1 VALFLFVS
9 VGLLLGGTQIK
20 TLLSA
25 LMSGITA
32 RFSWLYLGIYIINF
46 GFFLYIACSHFGRI
60 KLGCAD
66 DKPQYSN
73 FQWGSMVFATAID
86 ASILM
91 LSMVDPLRYVQ
102 HPLFGAKAMSAQN
115 YQNAHMLGQF
125 DWGPMAWMMF
135 ASAAVIIAYM
145 MFNKHVHVLALSD
158 AMPMLQ
164 GTGRTKRT
172 LRLVV
177 NFLVVF
183 GIMGGIGS
191 SVGMEIPVL
200 AKIIAQLTG
209 VSDTIWLKLA
219 MFVVLL
225 VIFALTMVQGLK
237 GGIDRL
243 SSAHIW
249 TAIGFL
255 AIVLFVGPTG
265 NLIRTEFHSLGLL
278 VSHFAAMST
287 GLTTAMGHGVDPVK
301 SETVFYWGWWLTY
314 MPFMGLFIARISK
327 GRTIRQ
333 VIFGMLGFGA
343 LGCMSFYAILG
354 GYSLA
359 LQQSGA
365 VDLIHTL
372 NTQGQAAAIAQV
384 LATLPFKYIMLVV
397 YGVSCFIFLATTVS
411 SSAYIVSAFT
421 SSHLRPT
428 QQPSVFNRMVW
439 MGIFM
444 LFAFG
449 IVFVG
454 GFQTVQAIC
463 SVAGFPLIFVSGLL
477 IVSTWQVLVKDRS
490 VVATPVPAKSKRRL
504 PTVLPVAHDSVHD

>member
-1 VALFLFVS
+1 MS
-9 VGLLLGGTQIK
+9 VVLLLGGSQLK
-20 TLLSA
+20 TTLST
-25 LMSGITA
+25 MMDGITGHL
-32 RFSWLYLGIYIINF
+32 SWLYLGIYIINLV
-46 GFFLYIACSHFGRI
+46 FFMYIALSHFGNI
-60 KLGCAD
+60 KLGSSK
-66 DKPQYSN
+66 DKPQYST

-102 HPLFGAKAMSAQN
+102 HSLFGAKAMSPQN

-135 ASAAVIIAYM
+135 ASAAVIISYM
-145 MFNKHVHVLALSD
+145 MYVKHVRVLKLSD

-164 GTGRTKRT
+164 GQQMHKRI
-172 LRLVV
+172 LRQVID
-177 NFLVVF
+177 FLVVF

-209 VSDTIWLKLA
+209 VGDTIWLKLA
-219 MFVVLL
+219 MFALL
-225 VIFALTMVQGLK
+225 FAIFGLTMLKGIK
-237 GGIDRL
+237 GGIDKL
-243 SSAHIW
+243 SAAHIW

-255 AIVLFVGPTG
+255 VFVLLIGPTG
-265 NLIRTEFHSLGLL
+265 DIIRTEGHSLALL
-278 VSHFAAMST
+278 VQRFASMST
-287 GLTTAMGHGVDPVK
+287 GLTTAAGHGVDPVK

-333 VIFGMLGFGA
+333 VILGMLGFGA

-354 GYSLA
+354 GYSLF

-365 VDLIHTL
+365 VNLIHTL

-384 LATLPFKYIMLVV
+384 LTTLPLKYVMLVV
-397 YGVSCFIFLATTVS
+397 YAGSCFIFLSTTIS
-411 SSAYIVSAFT
+411 SSAYIVSTFT
-421 SSHLRPT
+421 SSKLEPNE
-428 QQPSVFNRMVW
+428 QPSLFNRLVW
-439 MGIFM
+439 MAIFM
-444 LFAFG
+444 VFAFG

-454 GFQTVQAIC
+454 GFKTVQAIC
-463 SVAGFPLIFVSGLL
+463 SVAGFPLIFVSALL
-477 IVSTWQVLVKDRS
+477 IVSTWQLLVKDQS
-490 VVATPVPAKSKRRL
+490 SQVVQVDMMSSAKHRVRVPMR
-504 PTVLPVAHDSVHD
+504 VAHDSIHS